1 MVRDPDRPLND
12 EPELPVSGPVAHDS
26 GDSSGAPAP
35 DGERGVA
42 ELALDE
48 DKHGVG
54 DLARAGGERGM
65 GEPVPEEGK
74 HGKDAVSGP
83 ATEESVGGG
92 DPVGNVAID
101 DSVDA
106 AGDAAPRKVAGRLVV
121 ALLERPLPAP
131 PEQLRVGP
139 FREGAFAARSTRLTS
154 KLGLM
159 LGVAFGICFVTGL
172 LSHLIQHPPWWF
184 WWPSRPVW
192 LYRAT
197 QGVHVATGLASI
209 PLLGAKL
216 WSVYPRL
223 FTWPPARTVV
233 HAAERA
239 GVAALVA
246 GALFQLVS
254 GVLNVARWYTPMPF
268 FFTTGHYWV
277 AWLTV
282 GALLVHIAVQLP
294 VVRDALSR
302 HTKPTGNEAGNADPG
317 RRHVLLGAGIAAGLI
332 TLTTVGETVRPLSR
346 AAVLAPRRP
355 TIGPQGLPVNKT
367 ALAAGVRQSASDPA
381 YGLMVTGPAGPV
393 RLDLAAL
400 NALPQH
406 TVVLPIACVEG
417 WSAGATWTGVRLRDL
432 VGLVG
437 ADPKRAHVLVESL
450 QASGRY
456 GSSEVEP
463 PLTEDPLTLIALRL
477 RGEVLHVDH
486 GYPARLIAPNRP
498 GVLQTKWVA
507 RLTVREMR

>member
-1 MVRDPDRPLND
+1 MVRDPDRALND
-12 EPELPVSGPVAHDS
+12 EPEPPVTGPVANDS
-26 GDSSGAPAP
+26 GDPS
-35 DGERGVA
+35 
-42 ELALDE
+42 
-48 DKHGVG
+48 G
-54 DLARAGGERGM
+54 DLARGDGERGM
-65 GEPVPEEGK
+65 GDLTPEE
-74 HGKDAVSGP
+74 A
-83 ATEESVGGG
+83 G
-92 DPVGNVAID
+92 DP
-101 DSVDA
+101 
-106 AGDAAPRKVAGRLVV
+106 APRKLAGRLLV
-121 ALLERPLPAP
+121 ALLERPLPVP

-154 KLGLM
+154 KLGLL

-184 WWPSRPVW
+184 WWPSWPVW

-216 WSVYPRL
+216 WSVYPKL
-223 FTWPPARTVV
+223 FTWPPARTLL

-294 VVRDALSR
+294 VVRDALAR
-302 HTKPTGNEAGNADPG
+302 RTKPAGDADPG

-367 ALAAGVRQSASDPA
+367 ALAAGVRESASDPA
-381 YGLMVTGPAGPV
+381 YGLTVTGPAGPV

-417 WSAGATWTGVRLRDL
+417 WSASATWTGVRLRDL
-432 VGLVG
+432 LGLVG

-463 PLTEDPLTLIALRL
+463 PLTEDPFTLIALRL
-477 RGEVLHVDH
+477 RGEVLHLDH

>member
-1 MVRDPDRPLND
+1 MVRHFDGPLNESA
-12 EPELPVSGPVAHDS
+12 EPVEPIEPAGRAAVRRVRRLVTWLMEQPLPV
-26 GDSSGAPAP
+26 
-35 DGERGVA
+35 
-42 ELALDE
+42 
-48 DKHGVG
+48 
-54 DLARAGGERGM
+54 
-65 GEPVPEEGK
+65 
-74 HGKDAVSGP
+74 
-83 ATEESVGGG
+83 
-92 DPVGNVAID
+92 
-101 DSVDA
+101 
-106 AGDAAPRKVAGRLVV
+106 
-121 ALLERPLPAP
+121 P
-131 PEQLRVGP
+131 PERLRRGP
-139 FREGAFAARSTRLTS
+139 LREGAFGPRSTRLTS
-154 KLGLM
+154 QLGLL

-192 LYRAT
+192 LYRVT

-223 FTWPPARTVV
+223 FPWPPARTLL
-233 HAAERA
+233 HAAERG

-246 GALFQLVS
+246 GALFQLTS
-254 GVLNVARWYTPMPF
+254 GVFNIARWYTPMPF

-282 GALLVHIAVQLP
+282 GALLVHVSVQLP
-294 VVRDALSR
+294 VVREALGRRRAAPDA
-302 HTKPTGNEAGNADPG
+302 G

-346 AAVLAPRRP
+346 IAVLAPRRP

-367 ALAAGVRQSASDPA
+367 ALGAGVRESASDPA
-381 YGLMVTGPAGPV
+381 YTLTVTGPAGPV

-417 WSAGATWTGVRLRDL
+417 WSATGTWTGVRLRDL
-432 VGLVG
+432 VEMVG
-437 ADPKRAHVLVESL
+437 ADPDRAHVLVESL
-450 QASGRY
+450 QAGGHY
-456 GSSEVEP
+456 GSSTVEP
-463 PLTEDPLTLIALRL
+463 PLTADAFTLIALRL
-477 RGEVLHVDH
+477 RGEVLHLDH

-498 GVLQTKWVA
+498 GVLQTKWVG
-507 RLTVREMR
+507 RLSVREER